1 VFIKDVEIEDTFA
14 EAFRM
19 YAARLVITSE
29 TERWA
34 LTAARVAAGFATSV
48 IGCGCEAGIEGFV
61 SDTPDGR
68 PGVSCLFFAV
78 SREELEK
85 QLLRR
90 VGQGVM
96 TAPMSACFNGLA
108 AEKHCTIGGKLRF
121 FGDGY
126 QISKLFN
133 QRRFWRIPVMDGEF
147 VVEETFAVKEAVGG
161 GNFILLGQNTAV
173 TLKAAEAA
181 VGAIAGMEGVI
192 LPFPGGIVR
201 SGSKV
206 GSKYKFLPASTNT
219 AYCPTLR
226 GQTCSALP
234 PGVNCVLEIVING
247 LDQEKVETAMQKG
260 IEAAAIPGIM
270 RITAGNYGGNL
281 GKYKLFLHKLMGGA
295 G

>member
-1 VFIKDVEIEDTFA
+1 MFINDVEIEDTYA

-29 TERWA
+29 TEAWA
-34 LTAARVAAGFATSV
+34 LTTARVAAGFSTSV
-48 IGCGCEAGIEGFV
+48 IGCGCEAGIEGIV
-61 SDTPDGR
+61 GDTPDGR

-96 TAPMSACFNGLA
+96 TAPMSACFNGLE
-108 AEKHCTIGGKLRF
+108 AEKHCKIGGKLRF

-126 QISKLFN
+126 QISKLIN

-147 VVEETFAVKEAVGG
+147 VVEETFGVQEAVGG
-161 GNFILLGQNTAV
+161 GNFILLGENTAV

-181 VGAIAGMEGVI
+181 VEAITGMNGVI

-206 GSKYKFLPASTNT
+206 GSKYKFLPASSNT

-226 GQTCSALP
+226 GQTNSALP
-234 PGVNCVLEIVING
+234 PGVNSVLEIVING
-247 LDQEKVETAMQKG
+247 LDVEKVETALQKG
-260 IEAAAIPGIM
+260 MAAAAMPGVM
-270 RITAGNYGGNL
+270 KITAGNYGGNL
-281 GKYKLFLHKLMGGA
+281 GKYKLYLHKIMG
-295 G
+295 